1 MALVKCEEIGRGKRR
16 YTLPP
21 DYNLAVDE
29 PEVEVVRTWRLTSDD
44 ANDHGWTLVPE
55 AQSDGSLP
63 SQWDRLDEDDPS
75 VIATTFAVEEKEEP
89 EVWEAQVTYKLVI
102 DPTAEPGL
110 WRRSTGQNEVALDMD
125 ATGAAY
131 LNSAGDPFDPP
142 PTAPEPYLI
151 MSCQKNRASID
162 ENDIIENFL
171 HCTNSVGYRG
181 IGAGLVYLADF
192 QANPAF
198 RFGVHYFETTWTFWA
213 RARGWGQ
220 SLLDCGFRH
229 WPGAPFAATVRRT
242 IRGPDG
248 QPVSSPA
255 LLDGSGRKLT
265 PGSPPVFLPF
275 TPCNSAD
282 FNSLGLD
289 GR

>member
-63 SQWDRLDEDDPS
+63 SQWDRLDEDDPNI
-75 VIATTFAVEEKEEP
+75 VAATFTVEEKEEP
-89 EVWEAQVTYKLVI
+89 EIWEAQVVYKLVL
-102 DPTAEPGL
+102 DPTTEPGV
-110 WRRSTGQNEVALDMD
+110 WRRSTGQNEVALDSD
-125 ATGAAY
+125 SAGTAY
-131 LNSAGDPFDPP
+131 LNSALRPFDPP

-151 MSCQKNRASID
+151 LVCQKNLRTID
-162 ENDIIENFL
+162 EAVIVESYL
-171 HCTNSVGYRG
+171 HHVNSEPYRG
-181 IGAGLVYLADF
+181 FDALLVYMADF
-192 QANPAF
+192 GANPAYK
-198 RFGVHYFETTWTFWA
+198 FGTHYYECSFTFWV
-213 RARGWGQ
+213 RKRGWGQ
-220 SLLDCGFRH
+220 RLLDCGFEERIPALL
-229 WPGAPFAATVRRT
+229 PGNPYRT
-242 IRGPDG
+242 IRDSAG

-255 LLDGSGRKLT
+255 LLNGAGRKLAS
-265 PGSPPVFLPF
+265 GSVPVFLDF
-275 TPCNSAD
+275 APCEEID
-282 FNSLGLD
+282 FNALGLD